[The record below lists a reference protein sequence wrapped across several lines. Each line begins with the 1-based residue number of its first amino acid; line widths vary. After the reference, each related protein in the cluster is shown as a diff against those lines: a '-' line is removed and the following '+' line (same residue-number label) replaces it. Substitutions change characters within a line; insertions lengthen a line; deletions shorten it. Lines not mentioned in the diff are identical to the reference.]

1 MLNISIDSGRA
12 RVAALACGWLA
23 SAAAFAA
30 DVLTPEQAVTRAL
43 ERNPAVTAARD
54 GVDVAEARLRR
65 ARAWDNPTLSVEAE
79 DVLGRGEYAGFDA
92 AQTTVSMSQ
101 PLPLGAGRRATIRGA
116 RADMELASVDAA
128 IAERDV
134 RRDVIIAYAEA
145 VAAERLATLERERAR
160 LGAAAREAVER
171 RYRAGLES
179 ELQRSRVEVET
190 SGLQAAARR
199 AQSEAQQRRRDLA
212 AHWREADLDLAL
224 DQAWFDAAPVFG
236 PRADPEA
243 IRAAPGAAGHPPE
256 HSHVARARLAQARA
270 EAALAAAR
278 GARYGGIE
286 AVVGN
291 RQFSSG
297 PADSDQAWVL
307 GLSMPLPL
315 WDRNGAGIAEAR
327 AALAASE
334 IQVEE
339 AARELVSE
347 REAARAD
354 YEAAALEVEALAGSG
369 LPAATLAAQLA
380 AQGYDGGRLS
390 LLERLDAER
399 ALSDLAERLVRARLE
414 LRRAEARL
422 DNLH

>member
-1 MLNISIDSGRA
+1 M
-12 RVAALACGWLA
+12 
-23 SAAAFAA
+23 
-30 DVLTPEQAVTRAL
+30 
-43 ERNPAVTAARD
+43 
-54 GVDVAEARLRR
+54 
-65 ARAWDNPTLSVEAE
+65 
-79 DVLGRGEYAGFDA
+79 
-92 AQTTVSMSQ
+92 
-101 PLPLGAGRRATIRGA
+101 
-116 RADMELASVDAA
+116 
-128 IAERDV
+128 
-134 RRDVIIAYAEA
+134 
-145 VAAERLATLERERAR
+145 
-160 LGAAAREAVER
+160 
-171 RYRAGLES
+171 
-179 ELQRSRVEVET
+179 
-190 SGLQAAARR
+190 
-199 AQSEAQQRRRDLA
+199 
-212 AHWREADLDLAL
+212 
-224 DQAWFDAAPVFG
+224 
-236 PRADPEA
+236 
-243 IRAAPGAAGHPPE
+243 
-256 HSHVARARLAQARA
+256 
-270 EAALAAAR
+270 
-278 GARYGGIE
+278 
-286 AVVGN
+286 VGN
-291 RQFSSG
+291 RQFRSG